1 VKHDQRLNKTFHQ
14 QLLPFITPT
23 GISHRKFST
32 ISLNGT
38 IFSFIQSLTVLHIL
52 FTSKMFISMKK
63 TLLLMMAF
71 AFVGTA
77 AMAQLEQKD
86 YKKEKTEWDNKVK
99 DELKLSADQVAKY
112 EALNKE
118 YEDKFNVIANDASL
132 DKDAQKE
139 KKMALKKEKEAKLF
153 EFLTPEQ
160 QTKYRELI
168 DRKKKEMEKPA
179 NG

>member
-1 VKHDQRLNKTFHQ
+1 
-14 QLLPFITPT
+14 
-23 GISHRKFST
+23 
-32 ISLNGT
+32 
-38 IFSFIQSLTVLHIL
+38 
-52 FTSKMFISMKK
+52 MKK

-71 AFVGTA
+71 AFMGTA

-99 DELKLSADQVAKY
+99 DELKLSADQVTKY
-112 EALNKE
+112 DALNKE
-118 YEDKFNVIANDASL
+118 YEDKFNVIASDASL
-132 DKDAQKE
+132 NKDGQKE